1 MGVWQ
6 LIIVLQLSFSYPFS
20 FLPSSSSPLF
30 PLFSLSALFSAPLLL
45 MLLTCRSKRARNDD
59 TFVSISDCECLKHN
73 NTTMIPG
80 ERESKWIYYSVLSY
94 GFVASALYYVNV
106 CLLLSP
112 SQLTTIN
119 FFCAKQGMF
128 NWNQTKLLLQFSV
141 CLMIFC

>member
-1 MGVWQ
+1 M
-6 LIIVLQLSFSYPFS
+6 ITVLQLSFSYPFS

-73 NTTMIPG
+73 NTTMIQA
-80 ERESKWIYYSVLSY
+80 ESKWMYYSVLSY

-128 NWNQTKLLLQFSV
+128 NWNQTL

>member
-1 MGVWQ
+1 M
-6 LIIVLQLSFSYPFS
+6 ITVLQLSFSYPFS

-73 NTTMIPG
+73 NTTMIQW
-80 ERESKWIYYSVLSY
+80 ERESKWIDVLFSSQLWLC
-94 GFVASALYYVNV
+94 GVCFIYVNV

-128 NWNQTKLLLQFSV
+128 NWNQTL